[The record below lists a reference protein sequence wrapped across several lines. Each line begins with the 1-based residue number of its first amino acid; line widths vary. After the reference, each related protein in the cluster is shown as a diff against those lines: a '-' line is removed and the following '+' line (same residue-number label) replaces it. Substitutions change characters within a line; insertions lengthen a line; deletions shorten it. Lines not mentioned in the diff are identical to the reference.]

1 MSSRGKAHTPI
12 VSGDLHRHFLKDTV
26 SRSCV
31 FSEVKSCGD
40 DDFEIQINDFRL
52 TDVKGNVVKDVIAG

>member
-1 MSSRGKAHTPI
+1 
-12 VSGDLHRHFLKDTV
+12 
-26 SRSCV
+26 
-31 FSEVKSCGD
+31 VKSCGD